1 MKAIVWEGKPFHMAV
16 KHIPTPKIQHSNDA
30 IIRITTAAI
39 CGTDLHTYRGLA
51 GSKNPPWIMGHEGI
65 GVIVQTGSGVKSL
78 KVGDRVTAGVVGCG
92 YCDNCLRGRF
102 TYCLTYDPST
112 LVDFP
117 GLGDDF
123 GAGLGGA
130 QGMYGVCLHACMLE
144 TLAMKAVDF

>member
-1 MKAIVWEGKPFHMAV
+1 
-16 KHIPTPKIQHSNDA
+16 
-30 IIRITTAAI
+30 
-39 CGTDLHTYRGLA
+39 
-51 GSKNPPWIMGHEGI
+51 MGHEGI

-92 YCDNCLRGRF
+92 YCDHCLRGWF